1 VIDGVPIS
9 NRYFL
14 GGDMEAPGFPLNS
27 IAPLA
32 RVDRL
37 LAVGANPPVLL
48 SSTVQPIGGDTEL
61 IANAEYRAPLT
72 RRLSGAAFLD
82 VGAVFNAR
90 GVRAQQF
97 TRPAQFTPPVPNAF
111 LITSVRP
118 LGDIDGQLPN
128 YRISLGVELR
138 VMVPVIHIPLRF
150 IFAYNPNAQISPP
163 PATLLA
169 PEKRFAFRIG
179 FGRTL

>member
-1 VIDGVPIS
+1 
-9 NRYFL
+9 
-14 GGDMEAPGFPLNS
+14 
-27 IAPLA
+27 
-32 RVDRL
+32 
-37 LAVGANPPVLL
+37 
-48 SSTVQPIGGDTEL
+48 VQPIGGDTEL

-72 RRLSGAAFLD
+72 RRLSGAAFFD
-82 VGAVFNAR
+82 VGSVFNTGGLR
-90 GVRAQQF
+90 GQRF
-97 TRPAQFTPPVPNAF
+97 ISPAQITPPVPNTF
-111 LITSVRP
+111 LITAVRP
-118 LGDIDGQLPN
+118 LGDIDAQIPK

>member
-1 VIDGVPIS
+1 VPIS

-14 GGDMEAPGFPLNS
+14 GGDTEVRGFPINS

-37 LAVGANPPVLL
+37 LAVGNSPPALI
-48 SSTVQPIGGDTEL
+48 SSDVQPIGGDTEL
-61 IANAEYRAPLT
+61 IANAEYRAPLKW
-72 RRLSGAAFLD
+72 RLSGAAFFD
-82 VGAVFNAR
+82 IGAALNIH
-90 GVRAQQF
+90 GLKEQQF
-97 TRPAQFTPPVPNAF
+97 VSPTQTNPSLPNTF

-118 LGDIDGQLPN
+118 LGDIGRLPN

-138 VMVPVIHIPLRF
+138 VMVPVVHIPLRL